1 MTYLKLQNIYAKY
14 QNEFIIENL
23 NLNVEHG
30 ELLVL
35 LGSSGCGK
43 TTLLKIIAGLIH
55 PEQGKIIIEEQDITD
70 FSPQRREIGYVPQSQ
85 VLFPHLNIKE
95 NIAFGLRARDRKRSI
110 SKKDKKNNENKIKE
124 NSKDIFE
131 HKIQEVAKLAQIED
145 LLSRFPSEISGGQ
158 KQRVALARAI
168 VINPKLLLLDEPLS
182 SIDASSRESLA
193 LMIKRIQRETKTTTI
208 YVTHNQQE
216 ARLIADRVAI
226 MYDGIIQQSGTMK
239 NIDKHPKNFQIAHIM
254 GQLNIWEVNSQKFEQ
269 GHLIISCP
277 LGEITIASK
286 EEKNITGIQIHPN
299 NIKLA
304 NDNEVLSQNKKNDMK
319 FSEQALI
326 VLGKIISKIQLKS
339 KIYQIIIQISENYV
353 NKPFNY
359 LKMQSQDQNL
369 IKNLSI
375 NQNIALKI
383 DPKDIILF

>member
-1 MTYLKLQNIYAKY
+1 MTYLKLQNISMKY
-14 QNEFIIENL
+14 QNEFIIDNL
-23 NLNVEHG
+23 NFNVERG
-30 ELLVL
+30 ELLIL

-55 PEQGKIIIEEQDITD
+55 PEKGKIIIEDQDITD

-95 NIAFGLRARDRKRSI
+95 NIAFGLRARDKI
-110 SKKDKKNNENKIKE
+110 KIKKN
-124 NSKDIFE
+124 SKNIIE
-131 HKIQEVAKLAQIED
+131 QKIQDVAKLAQIED
-145 LLSRFPSEISGGQ
+145 LLNRFPSEISGGQ

-226 MYDGIIQQSGTMK
+226 MYDGIIQQSGTMID
-239 NIDKHPKNFQIAHIM
+239 IDKNPKNFQIAHIM
-254 GQLNIWEVNSQKFEQ
+254 GQLNIWEVNSQKFDQ
-269 GHLIISCP
+269 GHLIISSP
-277 LGEITIASK
+277 LGNISIDSK
-286 EEKNITGIQIHPN
+286 EEKEEKKITGIRIHPN
-299 NIKLA
+299 KINLA
-304 NDNEVLSQNKKNDMK
+304 NEDEVMRQDSNINLGI
-319 FSEQALI
+319 SERNLI
-326 VLGKIISKIQLKS
+326 VLGKLISIIQLKS
-339 KIYQIIIQISENYV
+339 KIYQVIIQINQNKVE
-353 NKPFNY
+353 KPFNY
-359 LKMQSQDQNL
+359 IKMQTQDQDQ

>member
-1 MTYLKLQNIYAKY
+1 MKY
-14 QNEFIIENL
+14 QNEFIIYNL
-23 NLNVEHG
+23 NLNVERG
-30 ELLVL
+30 ELLIL

-55 PEQGKIIIEEQDITD
+55 PEKGKIIIEEQDITD

-85 VLFPHLNIKE
+85 VLFPHLNIKK
-95 NIAFGLRARDRKRSI
+95 NIAFGLHAR
-110 SKKDKKNNENKIKE
+110 NKE
-124 NSKDIFE
+124 NSKDAFE
-131 HKIQEVAKLAQIED
+131 KKIQDVAKLAQIED
-145 LLSRFPSEISGGQ
+145 LLTRFPSEISGGQ

-168 VINPKLLLLDEPLS
+168 VVNPKLLLLDEPLS

-216 ARLIADRVAI
+216 ARLIADKVAI
-226 MYDGIIQQSGTMK
+226 MYNGIIQQSGTMID
-239 NIDKHPKNFQIAHIM
+239 IDKNPKNFQIAHIM
-254 GQLNIWEVNSQKFEQ
+254 GQLNIWEVNSQKFDQ
-269 GHLIISCP
+269 GNLIISSP
-277 LGEITIASK
+277 LGDIAIASK
-286 EEKNITGIQIHPN
+286 EEKNITGIQIHPSK
-299 NIKLA
+299 IKLA
-304 NDNEVLSQNKKNDMK
+304 NENELVKQKKNLHLK
-319 FSEQALI
+319 FSEQFLI
-326 VLGKIISKIQLKS
+326 VLGKIISIIQLKS
-339 KIYQIIIQISENYV
+339 KIYQIIIQFNENNV

-359 LKMQSQDQNL
+359 LKLQLQDQDL